1 MINRRRDGVD
11 IIIMFVKEGK
21 GRDGFRY
28 RGSSL
33 DIGGPHSVE
42 LDRKDEE

>member
-21 GRDGFRY
+21 GRDGLGY

-33 DIGGPHSVE
+33 DIGGSHSVE
-42 LDRKDEE
+42 VDRKNEE